1 MFWLIAAAMILATLA
16 LIVPVV
22 LKRNAATTKAAELDL
37 QVYKDQLTEVEKDVA
52 SGALPEADA
61 KAVRI
66 EVSRRILA
74 ADKRKQAETA
84 ASQTSRK
91 TGLITGG
98 LLVLFIGAGTV
109 ALYWE
114 IGVPGMPDQPLV
126 ARMQAAKLARE
137 NRPNQEQAEAAAPPL
152 GVKAADE
159 YVALVGKL
167 RKVLETRPND
177 VKGFRL
183 LANHEARL
191 GNLKAARIAQQR
203 VVDLLGDNSTA
214 EDFTDLAEIMIVGAG
229 GYVSPEAET
238 ALAKAVRLQPK
249 SPRARYYSGL
259 TLAQNGRPDIAYR
272 MWQGL
277 LDEGPKDAPWI
288 ALIQAQIGSVAR
300 VAGIRIPNQNAP
312 GPSAEQVRD
321 AQNMSTED
329 RQQMIRGM
337 VAGLSERLKTK
348 GGTPAEWARLI
359 RAYGVLGETDK
370 ADTAWKAAKQAHA
383 QDADAMRVLQD
394 AAQAADVSR

>member
-1 MFWLIAAAMILATLA
+1 MFWLIAAAMTLVTLA
-16 LIVPVV
+16 MIVPVV
-22 LKRNAATTKAAELDL
+22 LRRNVATTKAAELDL
-37 QVYKDQLTEVEKDVA
+37 QVYKDQLAEVEKDVA

-61 KAVRI
+61 QAIRI

-84 ASQTSRK
+84 ASQTSRT
-91 TGLITGG
+91 TGLITGVI
-98 LLVLFIGAGTV
+98 LVLFIGAGTV

-126 ARMQAAKLARE
+126 ARMEAAKLARE
-137 NRPNQEQAEAAAPPL
+137 NRPNQETAEAAAPPL
-152 GVKAADE
+152 NVDAAPE
-159 YVALVGKL
+159 YVDLVGKL
-167 RKVLETRPND
+167 RKVLQTRTDD
-177 VKGFRL
+177 VKGYRL

-191 GNLKAARIAQQR
+191 GNLKDARVAQQK
-203 VVDLLGDNSTA
+203 VIDLLGDKATA
-214 EDFTDLAEIMIVGAG
+214 EDYTDLAEIMIVGAA

-238 ALAKAVRLQPK
+238 ALAKAIRLQPK

-300 VAGIRIPNQNAP
+300 AAGIRIPNQNAP
-312 GPSAEQVRD
+312 GPSAEQVRN
-321 AQNMSTED
+321 AQSMSEED

-337 VAGLSERLKTK
+337 VAGLSERLNTD

-359 RAYGVLGETDK
+359 RAYGVLGETAK
-370 ADTAWKAAKQAHA
+370 ADAAWKAAKEAHG
-383 QDADAMRVLQD
+383 QDTDAMRVLQE
-394 AAQAADVSR
+394 AAQAAEVTR

>member
-1 MFWLIAAAMILATLA
+1 MFWLIAAAMTLVTLA
-16 LIVPVV
+16 MIVPVV
-22 LKRNAATTKAAELDL
+22 LRRNVATTKAAELDL
-37 QVYKDQLTEVEKDVA
+37 QVYKDQLAEVEKDVA
-52 SGALPEADA
+52 SGALPKADA
-61 KAVRI
+61 QAIRI

-84 ASQTSRK
+84 ASQTSRT
-91 TGLITGG
+91 TGIITGVI
-98 LLVLFIGAGTV
+98 LVLFIGAGTV

-126 ARMQAAKLARE
+126 ARMEAAKLARE
-137 NRPNQEQAEAAAPPL
+137 NRPDQETAEAAAPPL
-152 GVKAADE
+152 NVDAAPE
-159 YVALVGKL
+159 YVDLVGKL
-167 RKVLETRPND
+167 RKVLQTRTDD
-177 VKGFRL
+177 VKGYRL

-191 GNLKAARIAQQR
+191 GNLKDARIAQQK
-203 VVDLLGDNSTA
+203 VIDLLGDKATA
-214 EDFTDLAEIMIVGAG
+214 EDYTDLAEIMIVGAA

-238 ALAKAVRLQPK
+238 ALAKAIRLQPK

-300 VAGIRIPNQNAP
+300 AAGIRIPNQNAP
-312 GPSAEQVRD
+312 GPSAEQVRN
-321 AQNMSTED
+321 AQSMSEED

-337 VAGLSERLKTK
+337 VAGLSERLNTD

-359 RAYGVLGETDK
+359 RAYGVLGETSK
-370 ADTAWKAAKQAHA
+370 ADAAWKAAKEAHG
-383 QDADAMRVLQD
+383 QDADAMRVLQE
-394 AAQAADVSR
+394 AAQAAEVTR